1 MLKTVSLVIVFG
13 QAKNED
19 CKYEEDGSI
28 RVYVFDD
35 PDDAE
40 EFAELQ
46 ELRADFYRMVPVVY

>member
-1 MLKTVSLVIVFG
+1 MKTVSLVIVFG

-19 CKYEEDGSI
+19 YEYAEDGSI

-40 EFAELQ
+40 EFAEVQ
-46 ELRADFYRMVPVVY
+46 ELRVDFYRTVPVVY